1 MPMYSLVIKNV
12 RVVDGLGNPW
22 YFSDV
27 GIQGEKIAYIGQIE
41 AKEAQKIVD
50 GKRMVLAPGFID
62 MHSHSEM
69 IFLCEKQSELLEGR
83 IRQGITT
90 EIMGNCGIS
99 VSPIRDELKPD
110 MEKSVGWMT
119 PESVPWNWNSMA
131 EFLDL
136 IEKKGVAI
144 NVGTLTGHGAI
155 RADVKG
161 FSSGLTSPEE
171 TRKMKKILSQTF
183 EEGSFGLSSGL
194 IYAPGMFADT
204 NEFIELGKV
213 VAEYNRILTSH
224 VRGSSETDIDAEK
237 EVIYIGEKAGCR
249 VHRSHYEA
257 FGKENWHKIEITLK
271 MDEEARQRGIDFAFD
286 MFPYTAAMTMM
297 IAIYPPWALDGG
309 WPQFLR
315 RVQDPKTRKKIEYDI
330 ETVVPSWPTW
340 GPGSWPHNLVKAAGW
355 KNICIGY
362 IPSEKN
368 KHYEGLNLIELAE
381 EVKKSPFEA
390 ITDLMIEEKG
400 AVSQL
405 IFGVSGDRENE
416 DPIKAI
422 IRHPLG
428 GYATDAVDIGRGKPH
443 PAAYGMYPRL
453 LGRYVREEKLVTLE
467 DAIRRMTSFPANRLG
482 IKDRGIIAEG
492 YVADLV
498 LFDPDRIRDK
508 STYENPRQF
517 PEGIHQVIV
526 NGQVLFEDGGIKKI
540 RPGKVLRK

>member
-1 MPMYSLVIKNV
+1 
-12 RVVDGLGNPW
+12 VDGLGNPW
-22 YFSDV
+22 YWADV
-27 GIQGEKIAYIGQIE
+27 GIQGEKITHIGQIE
-41 AKEAQKIVD
+41 AKEAQKTID

-69 IFLCEKQSELLEGR
+69 IFLSEKQSELLEGR

-99 VSPIRDELKPD
+99 VSPVRDELKPD

-136 IEKKGVAI
+136 IEKKGVTV

-155 RADVKG
+155 RAYVKG
-161 FSSGLTSPEE
+161 FSSGLMSPEE
-171 TRKMKKILSQTF
+171 TGKMKEILSRTF

-204 NEFIELGKV
+204 DEFIELGKV
-213 VAEYNRILTSH
+213 AAKYNRLLTSH

-237 EVIYIGEKAGCR
+237 EVILIGEKAGCR

-257 FGKENWHKIEITLK
+257 FGKENWNKIEITLK
-271 MDEEARQRGIDFAFD
+271 LDEEARQRGIDFAFD

-315 RVQDPKTRKKIEYDI
+315 RVQDPNTRKKIEHDI

-340 GPGSWPHNLVKAAGW
+340 VPGSWPHNLVKAAGW
-355 KNICIGY
+355 KNIYIGY

-368 KHYEGLNLIELAE
+368 KDYEGLNLIELGE
-381 EVKKSPFEA
+381 KMRKSPFEA

-400 AVSQL
+400 AISQL
-405 IFGVSGDRENE
+405 IFGVSGDRDNE
-416 DPIKAI
+416 EPIKAI

-482 IKDRGIIAEG
+482 IKGRGMIIEG
-492 YVADLV
+492 YAADLV
-498 LFDPDRIRDK
+498 LFDPDLIRDR

-517 PEGIHQVIV
+517 SEGIHHVIV
-526 NGQVLFEDGGIKKI
+526 NGQLLLENGEIKKI

>member
-1 MPMYSLVIKNV
+1 MYSLVIKNV

-22 YFSDV
+22 YSADV
-27 GIQGEKIAYIGQIE
+27 GIQGEKIAHIGQIE
-41 AKEAQKIVD
+41 AKEARKIID
-50 GKRMVLAPGFID
+50 GNRMVLAPGFID

-69 IFLCEKQSELLEGR
+69 IFLSEKQSKLLEGR

-136 IEKKGVAI
+136 IEKKGVAV

-155 RADVKG
+155 RAYVKG
-161 FSSGLTSPEE
+161 FSSGLMSPEE
-171 TRKMKKILSQTF
+171 TRKMKEILSRTF

-204 NEFIELGKV
+204 DEFIELGKV
-213 VAEYNRILTSH
+213 VAKYNRILTSH

-237 EVIYIGEKAGCR
+237 EVIHIGEKAGCR

-271 MDEEARQRGIDFAFD
+271 LDEEARQKGIDFAFD
-286 MFPYTAAMTMM
+286 MFPYTAAMTVM

-315 RVQDPKTRKKIEYDI
+315 RVQDPGTRRKIEQDI

-340 GPGSWPHNLVKAAGW
+340 VPGSWPHNLVKAAGW
-355 KNICIGY
+355 KNIYIGY
-362 IPSEKN
+362 VPSEKN
-368 KHYEGLNLIELAE
+368 KHYEGLNLIELGE
-381 EVKKSPFEA
+381 KMRKSPFEA

-400 AVSQL
+400 AISQL

-416 DPIKAI
+416 EPIKTI

-482 IKDRGIIAEG
+482 IKDRGMIVEG

-526 NGQVLFEDGGIKKI
+526 NGQLLLENGEIKKI

>member
-1 MPMYSLVIKNV
+1 MYSLVIKNV
-12 RVVDGLGNPW
+12 RVVDGFGNPW
-22 YFSDV
+22 YLADV
-27 GIQGEKIAYIGQIE
+27 GLQGEKIAHIGQVE
-41 AKEAQKIVD
+41 GKEAQKIID

-69 IFLCEKQSELLEGR
+69 IFLSEKQSELLEGR

-136 IEKKGVAI
+136 IEKKGVGV

-155 RADVKG
+155 RAYVKG
-161 FSSGLTSPEE
+161 FSSGLMSPEE
-171 TRKMKKILSQTF
+171 TRKMKEILSRTF

-204 NEFIELGKV
+204 DEFIELGKV
-213 VAEYNRILTSH
+213 AAKFNRILTSH

-257 FGKENWHKIEITLK
+257 FGRENWHKIEITLK
-271 MDEEARQRGIDFAFD
+271 LDEEARQRGIDFAFD

-315 RVQDPKTRKKIEYDI
+315 RAQDPDTRKKIEHDI

-340 GPGSWPHNLVKAAGW
+340 VPGSWPHNLVKAAGW
-355 KNICIGY
+355 ENIYIGY

-368 KHYEGLNLIELAE
+368 KHYEGLNLIQLGERLR
-381 EVKKSPFEA
+381 KPPFEA
-390 ITDLMIEEKG
+390 ITDLMVEEKG
-400 AVSQL
+400 AISQL

-416 DPIKAI
+416 EPIKAI

-492 YVADLV
+492 YFADLV
-498 LFDPDRIRDK
+498 LFDPDRIRDR

-526 NGQVLFEDGGIKKI
+526 NGQLLLENGEIKKI